1 MKYKCIKSDPLGWIE
16 TGKVY
21 ELRRMGNNYYVEGE
35 GFAVSEDNMKEMFE
49 KVTND
54 NQGTDREASV
64 DADAED

>member
-49 KVTND
+49 PVTD
-54 NQGTDREASV
+54 DDPTS
-64 DADAED
+64 

>member
-21 ELRRMGNNYYVEGE
+21 ELRRMGNIYYVEGE

-49 KVTND
+49 PVTD
-54 NQGTDREASV
+54 EPPTT
-64 DADAED
+64 

>member
-35 GFAVSEDNMKEMFE
+35 GFAVSEDIMKEMFE
-49 KVTND
+49 PVTD
-54 NQGTDREASV
+54 DELTTEADR
-64 DADAED
+64 

>member
-16 TGKVY
+16 TDKVY

-49 KVTND
+49 PVTGD
-54 NQGTDREASV
+54 DPTT
-64 DADAED
+64 

>member
-49 KVTND
+49 PMTDD
-54 NQGTDREASV
+54 NPTTCPPGAT
-64 DADAED
+64 

>member
-16 TGKVY
+16 AGKVY

-49 KVTND
+49 PVTD
-54 NQGTDREASV
+54 DDPTS
-64 DADAED
+64 

>member
-16 TGKVY
+16 AGKVY

-49 KVTND
+49 RVTD
-54 NQGTDREASV
+54 EPPTS
-64 DADAED
+64 